1 MVLEN
6 HYIGK
11 VEIDMVKNMIKKI
24 VPILVVGIM
33 VLSGLGAVANQEQ
46 DENNS
51 MLKSERLQIA
61 EPTFTEQDEFTTI
74 DLEQSEAHMS
84 HTGEPMLPVI
94 TKTFS
99 FPVGTQIND
108 VNIDIEWEQYQLD
121 RKVTPVPLIMPTS
134 MEIDPAELEE
144 QKINENVYS
153 STELYPAE
161 AYKVKYGAGI
171 EDMEHVI
178 FINVK
183 CFPQYSPANN
193 YINIPTKIDINVE
206 YETTETLEQTEEEYD
221 LIIITHDIFED
232 ELQPLVAHKEEKGI
246 STKLVTVDE
255 IYAEY
260 ESESSYDWEQIK
272 MYLADHVLD
281 WDTKFVLLAGGH
293 KGQTYEW
300 YVPDFRS
307 HCWDPADDTGTWD
320 ETYSSD
326 LYYADLYYVDQY
338 GHWLMDT
345 WDTNGNGIY
354 AEGPKM
360 SSGTDNPDYY
370 PDVHVGRLPMRYE
383 WEADV
388 AVNKI
393 INYENNA
400 DDSWFKTAVLAGG
413 DGFPPERY
421 PGIATPG
428 IYEGEIVCNA
438 FAERLAN
445 RGVVS
450 TKCYCSDEGDIK
462 VNGSEDVYNE
472 VSKGCGF
479 VHLTGHSCPFSLGS
493 YEPDTGISPEPPLT
507 AFYNGFDARQFD
519 CEGKLP
525 FMINEGCHNA
535 QFDVTGQELIDYM
548 FDEYTQHPDYGFI
561 LYHYEWLPHD
571 VSSWFV
577 LQEGGGAIALI
588 GNTALGLGGLDY
600 GCTEFVGGWI
610 NLRFAEAY
618 GVDGENYTG
627 SVWTTGINGY
637 IKNFDVMNDD
647 GDRKTIEE
655 RVLLGDP
662 SLKLGGYGGSLS
674 ESEEAEENYGPVS
687 ISAPTWSVGDSWT
700 YALDNIDI
708 NLSLTEGR
716 GITLKLSSGDI
727 VLEVTDVTSNT
738 YVTSLT
744 ADDID
749 VTIGGMFDFHIE
761 DMEDIEIPTVSLDNA
776 EINGQLIL
784 GKESLG
790 IKEIELGLVV
800 DLIENL
806 DNIED
811 IMGMEFP
818 EFIDI
823 LAPYISIPANIDIN
837 IAFDNAFEI
846 LQFPLENENIWGFPA
861 NTVTVT
867 IDGSIESIWLRV
879 LNFVNK
885 FVPIIPEEFA
895 QYLPDIDIS
904 EILNDYGID
913 TSYQIDI
920 PEIPAVV
927 LAYHRDT
934 TALFKVEG
942 SETINTQAGSF
953 NATKISILK
962 DNGKMY
968 YSESEGNV
976 IKIIGHVSDYIP
988 IIDDI
993 NLELKE

>member
-1 MVLEN
+1 MVE
-6 HYIGK
+6 
-11 VEIDMVKNMIKKI
+11 NMIKKI

-74 DLEQSEAHMS
+74 DLEQSETYMS
-84 HTGEPMLPVI
+84 YTGEPMLPVI
-94 TKTFS
+94 SKTFS

-121 RKVTPVPLIMPTS
+121 RKVTPVPLIIPTS
-134 MEIDPAELEE
+134 VEIDPAKLEE

-161 AYKVKYGAGI
+161 AYKVKYGVGI

-183 CFPQYSPANN
+183 CFPQYSPANDQV
-193 YINIPTKIDINVE
+193 NIPKNIDINVE
-206 YETTETLEQTEEEYD
+206 YETAETPTLAEEQFD
-221 LIIITHDIFED
+221 LIIITHDVFED
-232 ELQPLVAHKEEKGI
+232 ELQPLVDHKESIGLKTI
-246 STKLVTVDE
+246 MVTVDE

-260 ESESSYDWEQIK
+260 ESESSYDCEQIK

-307 HCWDPADDTGTWD
+307 HCWNPLDAYDPPYD
-320 ETYSSD
+320 ETFSSD
-326 LYYADLYYVDQY
+326 LYYADVYRTDNM
-338 GHWLMDT
+338 GNTFMDT
-345 WDTNGNGIY
+345 WDTNENGIY
-354 AEGPKM
+354 AEGPNM
-360 SSGTDNPDYY
+360 PSGTDCPDYY

-421 PGIATPG
+421 GGIADPDAW
-428 IYEGEIVCNA
+428 EGEIVCDV
-438 FAERLAN
+438 FAEHLAN

-450 TKCYCSDEGDIK
+450 TKCYCSDEGDIQVTESK
-462 VNGSEDVYNE
+462 HVYNE

-493 YEPDTGISPEPPLT
+493 YTPGAGIIPPVIVP
-507 AFYNGFDARQFD
+507 FYTGFDARQFD

-535 QFDVTGQELIDYM
+535 QFDVTGQELIEYM
-548 FDEYTQHPDYGFI
+548 LGEFPEFRFGR
-561 LYHYEWLPHD
+561 YEWLPHD

-577 LQEGGGAIALI
+577 LQEGGGAIAVI
-588 GNTALGLGGLDY
+588 GNTGLGWGGLNY
-600 GCTEFVGGWI
+600 GCTKFVGGWI
-610 NLRFAEAY
+610 MLRFAEAY
-618 GVDGENYTG
+618 GVDNKNYTG

-637 IKNFDVMNDD
+637 IDNFDVLINDN
-647 GDRKTIEE
+647 DRKTIEE
-655 RVLLGDP
+655 RALIGDP
-662 SLKLGGYGGSLS
+662 SVKLGGYGGSLS

-687 ISAPTWSVGDSWT
+687 VSVPTWSVGDSWT

-727 VLEVTDVTSNT
+727 VLEVTDVTSDT

-749 VTIGGMFDFHIE
+749 VTIGGMFDFHID
-761 DMEDIEIPTVSLDNA
+761 DMEDIAIPTVSLDNV
-776 EINGQLIL
+776 EINGELIL

-806 DNIED
+806 DNFED

-818 EFIDI
+818 KFIDI
-823 LAPYISIPANIDIN
+823 LKPYISIPANIDIN
-837 IAFDNAFEI
+837 IAFDNAFEVI
-846 LQFPLENENIWGFPA
+846 QFPLENENIWGFPA
-861 NTVTVT
+861 NTVTVD
-867 IDGSIESIWLRV
+867 IDGSIESIWLRI

-913 TSYQIDI
+913 TNYQIDI
-920 PEIPAVV
+920 PEVPAN
-927 LAYHRDT
+927 LLPYHDDT
-934 TALFKVEG
+934 TALFEVAG
-942 SETINTQAGSF
+942 SENINVEAGQF
-953 NATKISILK
+953 NAVKISIID
-962 DNGKMY
+962 DNGRMY
-968 YSESEGNV
+968 YSESEGNI
-976 IKIIGHVSDYIP
+976 IKIIGYVSDYIP

>member
-1 MVLEN
+1 
-6 HYIGK
+6 
-11 VEIDMVKNMIKKI
+11 MIEKI
-24 VPILVVGIM
+24 IPILVVGIM

-46 DENNS
+46 SENNN

-61 EPTFTEQDEFTTI
+61 EPTFTEQDEFITI
-74 DLEQSEAHMS
+74 DLEQSETYMS
-84 HTGEPMLPVI
+84 RTGEPMLPVI
-94 TKTFS
+94 SKTFS

-121 RKVTPVPLIMPTS
+121 RKVTPVPLMIPTS
-134 MEIDPAELEE
+134 VEIDPAKLEE
-144 QKINENVYS
+144 QKINEDVYS
-153 STELYPAE
+153 STELYPSE
-161 AYKVKYGAGI
+161 AYKVKHGVGI

-178 FINVK
+178 FVNVK

-206 YETTETLEQTEEEYD
+206 HEATETPTQAEEQYD

-232 ELQPLVAHKEEKGI
+232 ELQPLVAHKEDKGLT
-246 STKLVTVDE
+246 TKLVTVDE

-260 ESESSYDWEQIK
+260 ESESPYDWEQIK

-281 WDTKFVLLAGGH
+281 WDVKFVLLAGGH
-293 KGQTYEW
+293 KGQTHEW

-307 HCWDPADDTGTWD
+307 HCWNPLDAYDPPYD

-326 LYYADLYYVDQY
+326 LYYADVYRKDNM
-338 GHWLMDT
+338 GNIFMDT
-345 WDTNGNGIY
+345 WDTNENGIY
-354 AEGPKM
+354 AEGPNM
-360 SSGTDNPDYY
+360 PSGTDCPDYY

-383 WEADV
+383 WEADI

-421 PGIATPG
+421 GGVADPDAW
-428 IYEGEIVCNA
+428 EGEIVCDV
-438 FAERLAN
+438 FAGLLAN
-445 RGVVS
+445 RGVES
-450 TKCYCSDEGDIK
+450 TKCYCSDEGDVK
-462 VNGSEDVYNE
+462 VTGSEDVYNE

-479 VHLTGHSCPFSLGS
+479 VHLTGHSSPFSLGS
-493 YEPDTGISPEPPLT
+493 YTPGTGIIPPVIV
-507 AFYNGFDARQFD
+507 AFYTGLNARQFD

-535 QFDVTGQELIDYM
+535 QFDVTGQDLIDYM
-548 FDEYTQHPDYGFI
+548 LGEFPEFRFGR
-561 LYHYEWLPHD
+561 YEWLPHD

-577 LQEGGGAIALI
+577 LQEGGGAIGVI
-588 GNTALGLGGLDY
+588 GNTGLGWGGLNY
-600 GCTEFVGGWI
+600 HCTEAVGGWI
-610 NLRFAEAY
+610 MLRFAEAW

-627 SVWTTGINGY
+627 SVLTTGINGY
-637 IKNFDVMNDD
+637 INNFDVLINDN
-647 GDRKTIEE
+647 DRKTIEE

-674 ESEEAEENYGPVS
+674 ESEEAKEAKENYGQVS
-687 ISAPTWSVGDSWT
+687 VSTPTWSVGDSWT

-708 NLSLTEGR
+708 NLSLTEER
-716 GITLKLSSGDI
+716 GITLKLLSGDI
-727 VLEVTDVTSNT
+727 ILTVTDVTSDT

-744 ADDID
+744 ID
-749 VTIGGMFDFHIE
+749 NTNVTIGGMFDFHIE
-761 DMEDIEIPTVSLDNA
+761 DMEDIEIPTVSLDNV
-776 EINGQLIL
+776 EINGELIL
-784 GKESLG
+784 DKEGLG
-790 IKEIELGLVV
+790 IKEVELGLII
-800 DLIENL
+800 DLVENL

-811 IMGMEFP
+811 ILGMEFP
-818 EFIDI
+818 KFIDI
-823 LAPYISIPANIDIN
+823 LKPYISIPANIDIN
-837 IAFDNAFEI
+837 IEFDNAFEI

-861 NTVTVT
+861 NTITVT
-867 IDGSIESIWLRV
+867 IDGSIESIWLRI

-913 TSYQIDI
+913 TEYQIDM
-920 PEIPAVV
+920 PEVPAN
-927 LAYHRDT
+927 LLPYHSDT
-934 TALFKVEG
+934 TPLFEVMG
-942 SETINTQAGSF
+942 SENINVEAGQF
-953 NATKISILK
+953 NAVKISIID
-962 DNGKMY
+962 DNGGMY
-968 YSESEGNV
+968 YSESEGNI
-976 IKIIGHVSDYIP
+976 IKIIGYISDYIP